1 MKATAFALVTALTAA
16 GLTLTGTAAQA
27 ATTCGTQQE
36 IEFDTPGWNTQFRV
50 RLCIYHGQSTRGAY
64 AGVSWDRGG
73 DDTTDGHR
81 KFDLLVVH
89 FDLRQGSQSVAH
101 GSCDLTRRVNSDD
114 SAVFTCEAA
123 FLKSPQRGGWSTTG
137 YLFYNVDRDG
147 EGDERRE
154 LPASPVVEN

>member
-1 MKATAFALVTALTAA
+1 MKTVAFALVAALTGA
-16 GLTLTGTAAQA
+16 GLALTGPAAWA

-36 IEFDTPGWNTQFRV
+36 IEFDTPGWNTDFRV
-50 RLCIYHGQSTRGAY
+50 RLCISHGQSARGAY

-89 FDLRQGSQSVAH
+89 FDLRQGSQSMAH
-101 GSCDLTRRVNSDD
+101 GSCDLTRRVNSED
-114 SAVFTCEAA
+114 SAVFTCDAA
-123 FLKSPQRGGWSTTG
+123 FLESPRRGGWSTTG

-147 EGDERRE
+147 TGDSRMD
-154 LPASPVVEN
+154 LPASPVVKN